1 MSDKL
6 LTLDEVCKVLDKTPA
21 TIKRY
26 ARENLLSSKQ
36 EGDELLFPEAEVMR
50 YLEFSKRLGR

>member
-1 MSDKL
+1 MSNKE
-6 LTLDEVCKVLDKTPA
+6 LTLDEVCTMLDKSPA

-36 EGDELLFPEAEVMR
+36 NGDELTFNEAEVLR
-50 YLEFSKRLGR
+50 YLEFSKRLG

>member
-6 LTLDEVCKVLDKTPA
+6 LTLDEVAKILDKSPV

-26 ARENLLSSKQ
+26 ARENLLSAKG
-36 EGDELLFPEAEVMR
+36 EGDDLVFKEEEVMR
-50 YLEFSKRLGR
+50 YLEFSKRLG

>member
-6 LTLDEVCKVLDKTPA
+6 LTLEEVCKILDKSPA

-26 ARENLLSSKQ
+26 AREHLLSSVT
-36 EGDELLFPEAEVMR
+36 EGNEIRFPEAEVMR
-50 YLEFSKRLGR
+50 YLDFAKRLG